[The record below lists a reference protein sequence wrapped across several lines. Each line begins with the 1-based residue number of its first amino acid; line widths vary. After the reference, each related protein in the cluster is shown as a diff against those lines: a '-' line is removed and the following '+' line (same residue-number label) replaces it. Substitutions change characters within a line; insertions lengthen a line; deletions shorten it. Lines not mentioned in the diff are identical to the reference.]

1 MFGCVWA
8 GLGILFVWAYREV
21 LAWYPFLPHRC
32 GLVSGGYFPSFWEG
46 LSLRQSYTPGTYSVT
61 EFPFLLGG
69 TFIEACFVPTTLAL
83 PSHIFPFLLGGTF
96 IEAVSG

>member
-46 LSLRQSYTPGTYSVT
+46 LSLRPVRVCVSRSRTIISL
-61 EFPFLLGG
+61 PFGRD
-69 TFIEACFVPTTLAL
+69 F
-83 PSHIFPFLLGGTF
+83 H
-96 IEAVSG
+96 

>member
-46 LSLRQSYTPGTYSVT
+46 LSLRPHHTLLVGKSGAG
-61 EFPFLLGG
+61 FPFLLGG
-69 TFIEACFVPTTLAL
+69 TFIEALWVLRD
-83 PSHIFPFLLGGTF
+83 GG
-96 IEAVSG
+96 GH

>member
-46 LSLRQSYTPGTYSVT
+46 LSLRRARFGVEREAGFGISL
-61 EFPFLLGG
+61 PFGRD
-69 TFIEACFVPTTLAL
+69 F
-83 PSHIFPFLLGGTF
+83 H
-96 IEAVSG
+96 

>member
-46 LSLRQSYTPGTYSVT
+46 LSLRPWKTQDEGGRVV

-69 TFIEACFVPTTLAL
+69 TFIEASANWV
-83 PSHIFPFLLGGTF
+83 
-96 IEAVSG
+96 